1 MTTSPEHL
9 DESRESLRDQLESA
23 SYPPQG
29 IEVIEREQGG
39 AELVAT
45 LMGTTADP
53 RELDEIVSR
62 LEQNPGV
69 ENASWSLRTTE

>member
-62 LEQNPGV
+62 LEQHPGV

>member
-9 DESRESLRDQLESA
+9 DESRELLRDQLELA

-62 LEQNPGV
+62 LEQHPGV